1 MRIQP
6 FRNKM
11 IRYIWTT
18 DKHYKVE
25 STNLRTVVK
34 IDLMLFRPFNLP
46 LLLVSDQIMDEM
58 REYQ

>member
-1 MRIQP
+1 MRLQS

-25 STNLRTVVK
+25 STNMRTVK

-46 LLLVSDQIMDEM
+46 LLVISDQIMDET